1 MESAKASE
9 SYSRSEIRRI
19 LGINENRLRSWERL
33 GLTEVRERYSF
44 ADLIS
49 LKTLQSLREN
59 RIPAT
64 RIREALR
71 SLRRRLSNVSRPLDE
86 LKIVSDGRRIAVEM
100 PGVKMEALTGQMI
113 FDFDAE
119 ALRSVATLESQQS
132 SPAQSARADGGESLF
147 QYALEL
153 ERSGAPANEII
164 DVYRKVLK
172 RNPDVAGAWINLGT
186 LHYRQGRLQLAE
198 QSYQQALEA
207 FPEYALAHFNLGNV
221 CEDTDRLEEAAE
233 HYRQALRC
241 RTDYADAHYNLA
253 LVEEQRKH
261 FLEATKH
268 WQAYLNLDSSSP
280 WSNIARRKR
289 ECLLRLTAAG
299 NPPVD
304 ASFRKPLQEAKE

>member
-9 SYSRSEIRRI
+9 SYTRSEIRRI

-33 GLTEVRERYSF
+33 GLTEVRDRYSF

-64 RIREALR
+64 RIQEALHR
-71 SLRRRLSNVSRPLDE
+71 LRLRLSNVRRPLDE

-100 PGVKMEALTGQMI
+100 PGEKMEALTGQMI
-113 FDFDAE
+113 FNFDAG

-132 SPAQSARADGGESLF
+132 SSARSRRADGGESLF

-153 ERSGAPANEII
+153 ERHGTPANDIV
-164 DVYRKVLK
+164 DVYRQVLEC
-172 RNPDVAGAWINLGT
+172 NPGAAGAWINIGT
-186 LHYRQGRLQLAE
+186 QHYRQGRLSLAE
-198 QSYQQALEA
+198 HSYQQALQV
-207 FPEYALAHFNLGNV
+207 FPEYALAYFNLGNV

-233 HYRQALRC
+233 HYRQALRY

-253 LVEEQRKH
+253 LVQEQRKH
-261 FLEATKH
+261 FLEAAKH

-289 ECLLRLTAAG
+289 ECLLRLAPAG
-299 NPPVD
+299 DPPAG